1 MLYTAIFFNLK
12 NIVHSVIYIV
22 LFVTFLI
29 HHKRQKQYSVKK
41 IMKVI
46 LSTIFPI

>member
-1 MLYTAIFFNLK
+1 MLYTAIFLHLK

-29 HHKRQKQYSVKK
+29 YQKRQKQYSVKK
-41 IMKVI
+41 MIKVI